1 MEEFDVN
8 TLETGD
14 ILLYHGTNYWFS
26 YLIEWFTYSE
36 FSHVSMVL
44 KDPIYLDP
52 KLEGLYILESG
63 AENIPDAVEGKTHFG
78 VQIVDLNEIIERYSG
93 RIYVRKLKNNKQYII
108 EHKLPKINKRYII
121 EQKLPKIWPTIKDIP
136 YDNHFWDMIKIFF
149 GLNWGDSHRTDNF
162 CFIALVTFLFEQFY
176 FLTFP
181 VEWDLIRPKDYDED
195 MKIDHIL
202 SDEIELESKIRIK

>member
-78 VQIVDLNEIIERYSG
+78 VQIVDLNEIIEMYRRRYATG
-93 RIYVRKLKNNKQYII
+93 ADLPAEVILIQTDIHIVACEVRHVK
-108 EHKLPKINKRYII
+108 
-121 EQKLPKIWPTIKDIP
+121 
-136 YDNHFWDMIKIFF
+136 
-149 GLNWGDSHRTDNF
+149 
-162 CFIALVTFLFEQFY
+162 ALA
-176 FLTFP
+176 
-181 VEWDLIRPKDYDED
+181 
-195 MKIDHIL
+195 
-202 SDEIELESKIRIK
+202 